1 VRKIVTLFDTSSKC
15 NYYDPEDSQ
24 RLKPVCWKQQ
34 RFYRNTKAEELRS
47 FQSLESSTTKVL
59 EQVSPKLLFFYEITG
74 TDKGRARI
82 VKSVVGKVTLTDRQA
97 KILGLKPYSQL
108 SPLFEKT
115 ACY

>member
-1 VRKIVTLFDTSSKC
+1 MT
-15 NYYDPEDSQ
+15 PEDSQ
-24 RLKPVCWKQQ
+24 RLKPVCWKQ
-34 RFYRNTKAEELRS
+34 RFFIGTPRLKSRS
-47 FQSLESSTTKVL
+47 FQSLESSTNQGSRASK
-59 EQVSPKLLFFYEITG
+59 SKIAFFFIRQITG

-97 KILGLKPYSQL
+97 KNRVKAYSQL